1 MINTKIKGNIKNRK
15 ELERIVQNNTVLHSY
30 LFLGE
35 NGIGKKEIAKEFA
48 KQILCLAHKDK
59 CDCKSCICFETDNHP
74 DFQLIN
80 DEGDT
85 IKISTIREMIATV
98 YEKPILSDKK
108 IYIINDADKMTREAQ
123 NSLLKTL
130 EEPPEYIIIILI
142 ASNTDMLLNTIKSRC
157 TKIIFEKLTTQELKE
172 ALESKINLDANISEK
187 MFEFFDGS
195 VGKALKILE
204 KKEIYD
210 ALDKF
215 IETIEKTNKID
226 FLTKTKE
233 IFDKEEIY
241 GMLEYCMVLL
251 FYIGKKENNIKY
263 LNCVNYIQETI
274 NHLKSNSNYD
284 MSIDYMLFKIWEEV
298 NENNSRR

>member
-108 IYIINDADKMTREAQ
+108 IYIINDADKMTKEAQ

-130 EEPPEYIIIILI
+130 EEPPEYTIIILI

-241 GMLEYCMVLL
+241 GMLEYCMVSL

-274 NHLKSNSNYD
+274 NHLK
-284 MSIDYMLFKIWEEV
+284 
-298 NENNSRR
+298 